1 MNMEDAP
8 IVADGAILML
18 TALVLVC
25 SLASVPDLSA
35 CTRDNALEVL
45 RVPATFASPVTCLM
59 HGQAYLADTS
69 IGRDLAQNEAIK
81 IICVRSKAAE
91 NTSPAWPAKAQLQ
104 PDDKP
109 VR

>member
-1 MNMEDAP
+1 
-8 IVADGAILML
+8 ML

-25 SLASVPDLSA
+25 SLASVSDLSA

-69 IGRDLAQNEAIK
+69 IGRDLAQNEAVK
-81 IICVRSKAAE
+81 IICVRSKAADD
-91 NTSPAWPAKAQLQ
+91 TSPARPAKAQLQ
-104 PDDKP
+104 PDAKP